1 MSQSAGPWDT
11 TKALIESARYMAG
24 GETPSEATMSFA
36 ENFAKDCEEKVN
48 LYLMILHALE
58 APNRAKQLIAT
69 KLQIYLLLYRLA
81 YERTTPAEELHAHKV
96 LREILEQ
103 KIAFVRKMAPEI
115 AEWARRPKPTVSKSK
130 ADPAVDDDD
139 DSPEAQEW
147 RRRTALV
154 MEVLKRDVE
163 SKAPGQAGGEEPN
176 RPDGERG

>member
-36 ENFAKDCEEKVN
+36 ENFAKDGEEKVN
-48 LYLMILHALE
+48 LYLMLSHALE

-81 YERTTPAEELHAHKV
+81 YERTTPAEELHAAKV

-103 KIAFVRKMAPEI
+103 KIAFVRKMAPEL

-139 DSPEAQEW
+139 SPEAQEW
-147 RRRTALV
+147 RRRTAMV
-154 MEVLKRDVE
+154 MEAIERVVE
-163 SKAPGQAGGEEPN
+163 SKAPGQAGGEEPDS
-176 RPDGERG
+176 PDGERG

>member
-48 LYLMILHALE
+48 LYLMLSHALE
-58 APNRAKQLIAT
+58 ATNRAKQVTASDLQFYLI
-69 KLQIYLLLYRLA
+69 LYRLA
-81 YERTTPAEELHAHKV
+81 YERMTPAEELHAAKV
-96 LREILEQ
+96 MRETLEQ
-103 KIAFVRKMAPEI
+103 KIAFLRKMASEL

-130 ADPAVDDDD
+130 AAPAVDD
-139 DSPEAQEW
+139 DSPEAEEE
-147 RRRTALV
+147 RRLTAKAL
-154 MEVLKRDVE
+154 EAIKRVVE
-163 SKAPGQAGGEEPN
+163 SKAPGQAGSAEPN

>member
-36 ENFAKDCEEKVN
+36 ENFAKDGEEKVN
-48 LYLMILHALE
+48 LYLMFLHALE
-58 APNRAKQLIAT
+58 ATNRTKQLIASD
-69 KLQIYLLLYRLA
+69 LQYYLLLYRLA
-81 YERTTPAEELHAHKV
+81 YERTTPAEELHADKV

-103 KIAFVRKMAPEI
+103 KIAFLRKTAPEI

-139 DSPEAQEW
+139 SPEAQEW
-147 RRRTALV
+147 RRRTAMV
-154 MEVLKRDVE
+154 MEAIERVVE
-163 SKAPGQAGGEEPN
+163 SKAPGQAGGEEPDS
-176 RPDGERG
+176 PDGERG

>member
-48 LYLMILHALE
+48 LYLMFLHALE
-58 APNRAKQLIAT
+58 APNRAKQVIASY
-69 KLQIYLLLYRLA
+69 LQLYLLLYRLA
-81 YERTTPAEELHAHKV
+81 YERPTPAEELHADKV

-103 KIAFVRKMAPEI
+103 KIAFVRKMAPEL

-139 DSPEAQEW
+139 SPEAQE
-147 RRRTALV
+147 RRRFMARV
-154 MEVLKRDVE
+154 METIERVVE
-163 SKAPGQAGGEEPN
+163 SKAPGQAGGEEPDS
-176 RPDGERG
+176 PDGERG